1 MLRFALFLCVAA
13 FASARAQK
21 PAAAQ
26 PVPPIQDNS
35 FLVEEAYNQEGGVV
49 QHISAFAR
57 SAITGTWGYSFTQEW
72 PVSSVKHQ
80 VSYTVPVMRV
90 DETPG
95 SRAGVGDV
103 LVHYRYQ
110 LVGTGAARVALAPR
124 LSAVIPTG
132 SSRRGLGT
140 GGPGVQVN
148 LPLSIL
154 LPRSLVAHSNAGAT
168 YTARAHDTIGG
179 AAATMGYN
187 VAQSVVW
194 LVHPKFNVMLE
205 STWNRREDVVGA
217 GQTASTTEVLL
228 SPGVRAAF
236 DLPSGLQIVPGLA
249 VPLGLGPSRGDRYL
263 FLYLSFE
270 HPFAASG
277 R

>member
-1 MLRFALFLCVAA
+1 MLRFPLIFCVAA

-26 PVPPIQDNS
+26 SAPPIQDNS

-49 QHISAFAR
+49 QHISTFAR
-57 SAITGTWGYSFTQEW
+57 SAITGTWAYSFTQEW
-72 PVSSVKHQ
+72 PASSVKHQ

-90 DETPG
+90 DDTPG
-95 SRAGVGDV
+95 SRAGVGDI
-103 LVHYRYQ
+103 LVNYRYQ
-110 LVGTGAARVALAPR
+110 MLGNGGARVALAPR

-205 STWNRREDVVGA
+205 GIWNRREDVVGA

-249 VPLGLGPSRGDRYL
+249 VPIGLGPSRGDRYL

-270 HPFAASG
+270 HPFVASG

>member
-1 MLRFALFLCVAA
+1 MLRFPLIFCVAA

-26 PVPPIQDNS
+26 SAPPIQDNS

-49 QHISAFAR
+49 QHISTFAR
-57 SAITGTWGYSFTQEW
+57 SAITGTWAYSFTQEW

-80 VSYTVPVMRV
+80 VSYTVPVMRL

-95 SRAGVGDV
+95 SRAGVGDI
-103 LVHYRYQ
+103 LVNYRYQ
-110 LVGTGAARVALAPR
+110 ILGNGGARVALAPR
-124 LSAVIPTG
+124 LSAVFPTG
-132 SSRRGLGT
+132 SSRRGLGA
-140 GGPGVQVN
+140 GGPGFQVN
-148 LPLSIL
+148 LPLSIV

-168 YTARAHDTIGG
+168 YTARAQDVLGG
-179 AAATMGYN
+179 AAATTGYN
-187 VAQSVVW
+187 VAQSIVW

-205 STWNRREDVVGA
+205 GAWNRREDVVGA
-217 GQTASTTEVLL
+217 GQTASNTEVLL

-249 VPLGLGPSRGDRYL
+249 IPIGLGPSRGDRYVL
-263 FLYLSFE
+263 VYLSFE
-270 HPFAASG
+270 HPFAGSE